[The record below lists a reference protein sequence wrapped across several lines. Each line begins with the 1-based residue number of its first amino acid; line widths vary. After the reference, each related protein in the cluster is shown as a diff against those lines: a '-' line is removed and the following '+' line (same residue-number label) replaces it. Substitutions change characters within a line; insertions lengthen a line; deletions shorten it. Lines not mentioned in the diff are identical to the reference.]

1 MKSLIIIVDIYLSST
16 STVTITI
23 LCHHLRYRL
32 VWVINWSRWRCRTFP
47 SCGAAGL
54 ACLPGQSAPW
64 CRPDPSE
71 RCPSQTLPETT
82 EWSLHTWGRGGDS
95 TRVLRVC
102 VYSRRSEPGT
112 QRWGRRG
119 RSRRVCRTSSP
130 DSPGPTLQGDESVT
144 DNKDQSVGGR
154 LWVDA
159 QTHSAG
165 DSWSLAR
172 IWRWVARNWRGSGS
186 STTRSRKPSHRQR
199 SGTCPDPRE
208 EKREGITQTSR
219 LLQSETN

>member
-1 MKSLIIIVDIYLSST
+1 MKSLIIIIMYIYLSST

-32 VWVINWSRWRCRTFP
+32 FWVINWSRWRCMTFP

-154 LWVDA
+154 LPEWMLRLTQQVIVGVSLVFEGESPVTDVVQVLQPLEVGNRHTA
-159 QTHSAG
+159 SVQVHVLTHE
-165 DSWSLAR
+165 R
-172 IWRWVARNWRGSGS
+172 RRERG
-186 STTRSRKPSHRQR
+186 
-199 SGTCPDPRE
+199 
-208 EKREGITQTSR
+208 
-219 LLQSETN
+219 